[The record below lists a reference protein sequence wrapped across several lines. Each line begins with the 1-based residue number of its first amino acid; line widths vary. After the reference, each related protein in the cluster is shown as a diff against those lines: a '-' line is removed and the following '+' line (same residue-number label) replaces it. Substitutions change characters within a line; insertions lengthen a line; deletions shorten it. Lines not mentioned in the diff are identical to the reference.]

1 MATQSQFKAG
11 RKDVDLLEEEMNP
24 EEKAVFAVLDG
35 SDDEANDEVD
45 DDFLAMLN
53 DGQPGLELVGAKEK
67 AAEKARQDFSAAQ
80 ENQGVIVIKD
90 EPGQDG
96 LSQHPMMISNYKER
110 MADVIQMLEKQQEFK
125 QEAVQTGERADV
137 VDVRARSLV
146 NQK

>member
-1 MATQSQFKAG
+1 M
-11 RKDVDLLEEEMNP
+11 
-24 EEKAVFAVLDG
+24 
-35 SDDEANDEVD
+35 
-45 DDFLAMLN
+45 
-53 DGQPGLELVGAKEK
+53 
-67 AAEKARQDFSAAQ
+67 
-80 ENQGVIVIKD
+80 IVIKD

-96 LSQHPMMISNYKER
+96 LSQHPMMIANYKER